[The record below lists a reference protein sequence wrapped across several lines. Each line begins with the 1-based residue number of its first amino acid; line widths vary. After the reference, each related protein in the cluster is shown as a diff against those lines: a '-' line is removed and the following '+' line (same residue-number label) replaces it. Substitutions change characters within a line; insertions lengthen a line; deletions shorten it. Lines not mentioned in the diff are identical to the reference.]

1 MADIKYVQRN
11 CPGHLR
17 LMVQSIAFIQAMYS
31 NRDRIPLHLHIIYC
45 TGNLALNGLNFL
57 WFSKMVAKMVARLKG
72 QDVPKG
78 EKEPLLR
85 KKEEEEKEEEGSLSL
100 PVAPPSPVLTTKRDE
115 L

>member
-1 MADIKYVQRN
+1 MADIKYVQRSR
-11 CPGHLR
+11 PRHLR
-17 LMVQSIAFIQAMYS
+17 LMVQSVAFIQAMYT

-72 QDVPKG
+72 RDVPKG

-85 KKEEEEKEEEGSLSL
+85 KKEEDEKEEEGGLSL